1 MKEKK
6 LFPLGSEVGKLFLI
20 DKDKKAVEAG
30 NSIPNTK
37 NCPYVANQNKCMR
50 ELSSSKSL
58 LKMFLFKSC

>member
-20 DKDKKAVEAG
+20 DDKDKKAVEAG

-37 NCPYVANQNKCMR
+37 NCPYCVIV
-50 ELSSSKSL
+50 L
-58 LKMFLFKSC
+58 LL